1 MTTRLTVR
9 GIIYNPQTDSVFVQ
23 KLKKLQDNSWYLP
36 GGKVEN
42 KESLISA
49 LKREIFEECGI
60 EAQVDRLVCINQ
72 FFDSKND
79 TNVVAFLFLITNYAD
94 FIDIDLAKTSHGVAE
109 IAEFKFISRENESI
123 IPKWMSSVDKN
134 ILTENN
140 SKPCGVD
147 FYDEF

>member
-1 MTTRLTVR
+1 MITRLTVR

-23 KLKKLQDNSWYLP
+23 KLKKLQDNNWYLP
-36 GGKVEN
+36 GGKVED

-60 EAQVDRLVCINQ
+60 EAQVGRLVCINQ

-109 IAEFKFISRENESI
+109 IAEFKFISRKNEYI
-123 IPKWMSSVDKN
+123 IPKWVSSADKN

-140 SKPCGVD
+140 FGLYGID

>member
-1 MTTRLTVR
+1 MITRLTVR
-9 GIIYNPQTDSVFVQ
+9 GIIYNPQADSVFVQ
-23 KLKKLQDNSWYLP
+23 KLKKLQGNNNWYLP
-36 GGKVEN
+36 GGKVED
-42 KESLISA
+42 KESLTSA

-123 IPKWMSSVDKN
+123 IPKWVSSVDKIFLLRI
-134 ILTENN
+134 ILNH
-140 SKPCGVD
+140 VA
-147 FYDEF
+147 